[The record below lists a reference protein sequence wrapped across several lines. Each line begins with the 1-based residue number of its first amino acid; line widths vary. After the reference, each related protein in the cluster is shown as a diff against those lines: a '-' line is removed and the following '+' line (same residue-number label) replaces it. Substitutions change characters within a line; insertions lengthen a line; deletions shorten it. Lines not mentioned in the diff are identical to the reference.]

1 MFFALLI
8 QGNER
13 KWESEFPRLW
23 VWRLRYYIIRSG
35 IFFSRLQQSLRDACP
50 KSVVWMAE
58 VEATSSALNSINF
71 YQNTWCH
78 ILVPFLLQFII
89 TIFHTYLH
97 CPLFKKEH
105 RFSEIRSV
113 SVLQCKGRQ
122 APSKTILTK
131 TTILNHWEQVFWRT
145 QMNMCLC
152 TTAYGEGNR
161 SHLQNV
167 VFLLEQQIICA
178 KLRNMAIWSA

>member
-1 MFFALLI
+1 MLFALLI

-23 VWRLRYYIIRSG
+23 VWRLRYYRIRSG
-35 IFFSRLQQSLRDACP
+35 RLFSLLQQSLRDACP

-58 VEATSSALNSINF
+58 VEAANSSLNSINF

-78 ILVPFLLQFII
+78 IPVPFLWQFII

-97 CPLFKKEH
+97 RSLFKKER

-113 SVLQCKGRQ
+113 SVLECKGRQ
-122 APSKTILTK
+122 ATSKTILTK
-131 TTILNHWEQVFWRT
+131 TTILSYWEQVFLTDTNEYVPLHPCVWGS
-145 QMNMCLC
+145 Q
-152 TTAYGEGNR
+152 
-161 SHLQNV
+161 
-167 VFLLEQQIICA
+167 
-178 KLRNMAIWSA
+178 